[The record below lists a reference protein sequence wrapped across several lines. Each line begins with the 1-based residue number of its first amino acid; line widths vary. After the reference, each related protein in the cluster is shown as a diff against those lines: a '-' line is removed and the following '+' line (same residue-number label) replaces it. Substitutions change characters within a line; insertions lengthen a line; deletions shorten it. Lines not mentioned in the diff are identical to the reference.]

1 MSVISRARVNGNGKL
16 IARTLVSGLSSKIF
30 ALPQITHFPPE
41 GTLSR
46 KFDVYPVKIFRAFY
60 RKALR
65 HPFTLKLC
73 LIQERVSMLK
83 QNLNMRRGN

>member
-16 IARTLVSGLSSKIF
+16 IARTLVSGLSSKVF

-46 KFDVYPVKIFRAFY
+46 KF
-60 RKALR
+60 
-65 HPFTLKLC
+65 
-73 LIQERVSMLK
+73 
-83 QNLNMRRGN
+83 